1 MEINTN
7 DFEINLEGFDK
18 ERIMKE
24 INNSIEKTNYKT
36 DETIEK
42 FDISIKNNTN
52 DDVEEKL
59 LSLYYL
65 WNMNLEKPIL
75 LTSGLIGKLKIF
87 LKKVVRK
94 VVRPY
99 VKPIFEEQIVF
110 NGNVVEV
117 LDYYNKKIEM
127 LEKEIEVLR
136 NNKK

>member
-1 MEINTN
+1 MEISTN

-24 INNSIEKTNYKT
+24 INNNIEKTNYKI
-36 DETIEK
+36 DEIIEK
-42 FDISIKNNTN
+42 FDISIKNNT
-52 DDVEEKL
+52 DDDIEEKL

-75 LTSGLIGKLKIF
+75 STSGLIGKLKIF